1 MNNEKLKK
9 LESIIKQ
16 KISLFIVEKL
26 KDSDDIFWIITI
38 TNVETSADLSYSD
51 IYVSCFENNNTLT
64 KVLATYAYHIQK
76 DLNKSIWIRKIP
88 KIRFKYDESSELT
101 FEVEKQINK
110 YCNI

>member
-16 KISLFIVEKL
+16 TISSFISERL
-26 KDSDDIFWIITI
+26 KDEDNNFGIVTI
-38 TNVETSADLSYSD
+38 TNVIVSSDLSYSD
-51 IYVSCFENNNTLT
+51 VYVSCFQNKDTLT

-76 DLNKSIWIRKIP
+76 DLNKSLQIRKIP

-110 YCNI
+110 YCNT